1 MKKTLAAVVLVAL
14 ASLSVDA
21 EVLEQVLVK
30 VNGDII
36 TKTEL
41 ETRQV
46 AAIRQRNRTNVS
58 TDDLRNDAELK
69 KLLDEITPQLVVDAV
84 DELLVMQRG
93 KELGYRMGDEQFSQI
108 LTNIRKE
115 NKLEDDAAFEAA
127 LKQEGLT
134 LPELRKSLERNMIMS
149 RVQQVEVFGRIA
161 ITEDESRTY
170 YNAHPTEFSTPSS
183 ITIREITVDVPTE
196 VRGEG
201 TSAQPTFN
209 ALLDDAAKAKAESL
223 RKRALAGE
231 DFVALVTEASESAS
245 KANGGLIGPL
255 NSDELNPQIKAIL
268 DGLKVG
274 GVSEPLRTQRGYQLL
289 KLETRS
295 ETKTLS
301 FEEARDQ
308 IANKVFATKRQGEVE
323 KYLKRLRAQ
332 AIIEWRNDAIK
343 AMFDA
348 RTAS

>member
-231 DFVALVTEASESAS
+231 DFVALVTEASDSAS

>member
-1 MKKTLAAVVLVAL
+1 
-14 ASLSVDA
+14 
-21 EVLEQVLVK
+21 VLVK

-41 ETRQV
+41 EARQV
-46 AAIRQRNRTNVS
+46 AAVRQRNRTAV
-58 TDDLRNDAELK
+58 TAADLRNDAEIK
-69 KLLDEITPQLVVDAV
+69 KVLDEVTPQIVVDAV
-84 DELLVMQRG
+84 DELLIMQRG
-93 KELGYRMGDEQFSQI
+93 KELGYRMGDEQFTQI
-108 LTNIRKE
+108 LGNIRKE
-115 NKLEDDAAFEAA
+115 NKLEDDATFEAA

-134 LPELRKSLERNMIMS
+134 LAELRKSLERQMIMS

-161 ITEDESRTY
+161 ITEDETRTY
-170 YNAHPTEFSTPSS
+170 YNAHANEFTTPSS
-183 ITIREITVDVPTE
+183 VTIREISIDVPSE

-201 TSAQPTFN
+201 AAAQPTFN

-231 DFVALVTEASESAS
+231 DFAALVTEASESAS

-255 NSDELNPQIKAIL
+255 NTDELNPQVKDIL
-268 DGLKVG
+268 TALKVG
-274 GVSEPLRTQRGYQLL
+274 GVSEPVRTQRGYQLL

-295 ETKTLS
+295 EVKTRS
-301 FEEARDQ
+301 FDEARED
-308 IANKVFATKRQGEVE
+308 IANKVFATKRQGEVD

-343 AMFDA
+343 ALFDA
-348 RTAS
+348 KTASS

>member
-1 MKKTLAAVVLVAL
+1 MH
-14 ASLSVDA
+14 A
-21 EVLEQVLVK
+21 EILEQVLVK

-231 DFVALVTEASESAS
+231 DFVALVTEASDSAS